1 MNRETEKTEQLAKI
15 YREDPV
21 TDNLKALVHQL
32 TKTMFI
38 VPATV
43 APDVDKEEV
52 KRLAEEGPAS
62 QAKLLEVAKPFPCL
76 LRNGDGINYFPMYT
90 SQKQIGEEQKYD
102 LLVTVT
108 FATCRSMA
116 ENPNLK
122 VEGIV
127 LNPFTD
133 NLILKKELLEALKK
147 EDALRAAGAKEV
159 RVTPQQ
165 FKVMMRQRAEF
176 HELPFRIHKEGE
188 TFIQELEDKQ
198 EVLVNEI
205 FKNAY
210 QKADLYPYGEEDFAV
225 MSLNLRDDV
234 LLVRIDLPAIKDN
247 AQLCYRVYVT
257 MNPKT
262 KEVRYFTIEQGK
274 EKEQKNIG
282 EVTSEGKHIEH
293 GEAPVEGAEIQRI
306 MDLLDGEKSVTS

>member
-43 APDVDKEEV
+43 APDADKEEV

-62 QAKLLEVAKPFPCL
+62 QAKLLEAARPFPCL
-76 LRNGDGINYFPMYT
+76 LRNGDGQNFFPMYT
-90 SQKQIGEEQKYD
+90 SQKQIGEGQKFD
-102 LLVTVT
+102 LLITVT

-133 NLILKKELLEALKK
+133 NLILKKELLEALNK
-147 EDALRAAGAKEV
+147 EDALRAAGAKEIQ
-159 RVTPQQ
+159 VTPQQ

-176 HELPFRIHKEGE
+176 HDLPFRVHKEGE
-188 TFIQELEDKQ
+188 AFIQELEDKQ

-210 QKADLYPYGEEDFAV
+210 QKQELYPYGEADFAV
-225 MSLNLRDDV
+225 MSLNLRADV
-234 LLVRIDLPAIKDN
+234 LLVRIDLPAIKDK
-247 AQLCYRVYVT
+247 AQLCYRIYIT
-257 MNPKT
+257 MNPDT
-262 KEVRYFTIEQGK
+262 KAVRYFTIEQGK
-274 EKEQKNIG
+274 ENDQKTIG
-282 EVTSEGKHIEH
+282 EIDANGKHVDH
-293 GEAPVEGAEIQRI
+293 GEAPVEGAEIQRV
-306 MDLLDGEKSVTS
+306 MDLLDGEKTVTS